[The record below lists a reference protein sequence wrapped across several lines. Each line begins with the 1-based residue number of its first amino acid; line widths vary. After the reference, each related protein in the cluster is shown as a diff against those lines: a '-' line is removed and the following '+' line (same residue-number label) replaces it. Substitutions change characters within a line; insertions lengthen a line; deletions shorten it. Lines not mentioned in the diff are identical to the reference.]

1 MKTVVNLG
9 VIGAGGY
16 LAYQNIIKLSK
27 TSNRKDMVI
36 PALVLFVSAVA
47 IYHSL
52 PTLLGSTKMASAPA
66 LPNANINVS
75 TSDETEDTG
84 TEG

>member
-1 MKTVVNLG
+1 MKTIVNLG

-27 TSNRKDMVI
+27 TSNKKDMII

-47 IYHSL
+47 VYHSL
-52 PTLLGSTKMASAPA
+52 PTLLGSTKMASSPA
-66 LPNANINVS
+66 LPNTNINVS
-75 TSDETEDTG
+75 TTSASEDTG